1 MADGGGSNI
10 RRKAAG
16 GWGKFCLWTK
26 LRLQNRIHQI
36 TEKVVGFLGALHENR
51 VKVSE
56 KMFQQGT
63 HARTKKASAP
73 LVDGEMVRNRST
85 PKIDGDWFSKQL
97 VSRAQLEARLQEGE
111 K

>member
-1 MADGGGSNI
+1 MANAGGSKL

-16 GWGKFCLWTK
+16 EGGGGKFCLLTK

-36 TEKVVGFLGALHENR
+36 TEKVVGFLAALHENR

-63 HARTKKASAP
+63 HARTKKASAL

-85 PKIDGDWFSKQL
+85 PKIDGWFSKQL
-97 VSRAQLEARLQEGE
+97 VSSVA
-111 K
+111 